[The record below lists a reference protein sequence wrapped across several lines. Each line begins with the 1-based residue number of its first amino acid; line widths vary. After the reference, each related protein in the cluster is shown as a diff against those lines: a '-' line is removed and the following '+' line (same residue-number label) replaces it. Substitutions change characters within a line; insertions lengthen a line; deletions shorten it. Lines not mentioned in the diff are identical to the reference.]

1 MWNGLQFIVQTSLLK
16 KETLGLATA
25 LNLPTGTSP
34 ALLHTPTRKEKGLI
48 ISFTGF
54 SMQGY
59 QDVRIAAVNNAFAN
73 MGYRV
78 ITPQIS
84 TIDALCIHPRAIEE
98 VKQAII
104 SISANPVLNPNKHK
118 PAIFAPSFTAGI
130 AALAV
135 AELPAQTVS
144 AMCLLGSFCHFEST
158 IQFALGN
165 PNKTDD
171 YGMHVIL
178 KNFLPYAIGDKP
190 ELEAILQTALADNG
204 LRRKEPQLP
213 ALLQQVSKE
222 TSDFYGQLKNDAG
235 YRQALIQQAYT
246 KIPDFNS
253 WKNRLDLSQHAH
265 KINCKVAIVHGKDD
279 DVIPASES
287 VLLHQLIHA
296 QNPQVRLE
304 VSPLL
309 SHGDPKFG
317 WKVLGEVAS
326 LARAFAYFLE
336 KS

>member
-1 MWNGLQFIVQTSLLK
+1 
-16 KETLGLATA
+16 
-25 LNLPTGTSP
+25 
-34 ALLHTPTRKEKGLI
+34 
-48 ISFTGF
+48 
-54 SMQGY
+54 
-59 QDVRIAAVNNAFAN
+59 
-73 MGYRV
+73 
-78 ITPQIS
+78 
-84 TIDALCIHPRAIEE
+84 
-98 VKQAII
+98 
-104 SISANPVLNPNKHK
+104 
-118 PAIFAPSFTAGI
+118 
-130 AALAV
+130 
-135 AELPAQTVS
+135 
-144 AMCLLGSFCHFEST
+144 
-158 IQFALGN
+158 
-165 PNKTDD
+165 
-171 YGMHVIL
+171 
-178 KNFLPYAIGDKP
+178 
-190 ELEAILQTALADNG
+190 
-204 LRRKEPQLP
+204 
-213 ALLQQVSKE
+213 VSKE

-235 YRQALIQQAYT
+235 FRQALIQQAYT

-265 KINCKVAIVHGKDD
+265 KIDCKVAIIHGKDD